1 MTRQD
6 IRDIVNKTTAYSFM
20 GRKVARTRW
29 SNVLCNGPTQTEVC
43 STENPD
49 GSHVVS
55 YTQTKYVSHKCTKIM
70 GCVHRVCGTMKNTV
84 FGYSK

>member
-29 SNVLCNGPTQTEVC
+29 SNVLCNGRKPKFVQPRIPTARTS
-43 STENPD
+43 STL
-49 GSHVVS
+49 
-55 YTQTKYVSHKCTKIM
+55 YT
-70 GCVHRVCGTMKNTV
+70 N
-84 FGYSK
+84 

>member
-20 GRKVARTRW
+20 RRKVARTRW

-49 GSHVVS
+49 GSHVVN
-55 YTQTKYVSHKCTKIM
+55 TIHKL
-70 GCVHRVCGTMKNTV
+70 NTCLTNAQR
-84 FGYSK
+84 